1 MVRLALPSIQRA
13 AIAPDTAYAIW
24 CNHVGLVGVLL
35 RPTLTHMPK
44 RTTPSDADHINDASD
59 LEMLVQDKREIWRAT
74 GPNTRRRQRRYKN
87 LLTQQLLKRG
97 GILTEPNDLSG
108 DDVTDD

>member
-1 MVRLALPSIQRA
+1 MS
-13 AIAPDTAYAIW
+13 
-24 CNHVGLVGVLL
+24 
-35 RPTLTHMPK
+35 K

-97 GILTEPNDLSG
+97 SLSTGIEDISR
-108 DDVTDD
+108 DDFADD